1 MNNLD
6 YIAIFIFLMCWF
18 GVEPILLII
27 SKKSGLINKDLTI
40 IRLNWMRAFTM
51 RDVKIFDSN
60 LLGHS
65 INSASFFASANLLI
79 IAAIAGAIFEG
90 QIQTKAIQKFG
101 IENQELQLKLIL
113 ILICLT
119 RGLLNFIWSLRQL
132 NYCAAAF
139 GACPDIIDNDK
150 RENYALALADI
161 VEPAMSNF
169 SRGVRAYYFALAAG
183 AWLYGPWFLIF
194 GSVGAFG
201 LLAFRQSKSQAA
213 KGIRKLRNL
222 LEESNDNN

>member
-1 MNNLD
+1 MSKFD
-6 YIAIFIFLMCWF
+6 YIALLIFFICWF
-18 GVEPILLII
+18 GVEPILRLI

-40 IRLNWMRAFTM
+40 IRINWMRAFTK

-101 IENQELQLKLIL
+101 IENSELQLKLIL

-139 GACPDIIDNDK
+139 GACPDNINEEK
-150 RENYALALADI
+150 RENFALALADI

-183 AWLYGPWFLIF
+183 AWLYGPWFLII
-194 GSVGAFG
+194 GSIGAFS

-213 KGIRKLRNL
+213 QGIRKMREL
-222 LEESNDNN
+222 LEEK